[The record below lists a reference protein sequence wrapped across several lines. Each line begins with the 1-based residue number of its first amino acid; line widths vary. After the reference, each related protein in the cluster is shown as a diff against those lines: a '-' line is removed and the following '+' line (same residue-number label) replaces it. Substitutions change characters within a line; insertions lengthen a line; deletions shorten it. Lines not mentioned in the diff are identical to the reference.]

1 VAEVVEDHDQVKAVE
16 VQVAEA
22 MQHQLR
28 HHQEVPMKGP
38 LTLEAVVEQT
48 IKTQEETVY
57 QVMVAQV

>member
-1 VAEVVEDHDQVKAVE
+1 W
-16 VQVAEA
+16 
-22 MQHQLR
+22 LL
-28 HHQEVPMKGP
+28 HHQGVPMKEP